1 MVLYPFTRG
10 ASTMVR
16 KEKTVSHFTTA
27 EIEYVKSQ
35 RLGRLAT
42 VNQAGEPHV
51 VPVTFRSH
59 AEMDTIDSGGH
70 SLGSSKKFRDIAQN
84 ANVAFVVDKESCES
98 KAGAEKL
105 VRELRKSVPIRN
117 RLHNLFIVVN

>member
-16 KEKTVSHFTTA
+16 KEKTVSHFTPA
-27 EIEYVKSQ
+27 EIEYIKSQ

-51 VPVTFRSH
+51 VPVTFRYN
-59 AEMDTIDSGGH
+59 AEMDTIDSGGR
-70 SLGSSKKFRDIAQN
+70 SIGSSKKFRDIAQN
-84 ANVAFVVDKESCES
+84 ANVAFVVDKESSES

-105 VRELRKSVPIRN
+105 VRERRISYEFQKR
-117 RLHNLFIVVN
+117 